1 MARVWMQAR
10 LAESDPKLVLRRV
23 TDFGRWPAASDSV
36 RSVEVATQEDGSE
49 ISEWEVI
56 FREGLLRWTE
66 RDWIDLGANRAVFEL
81 IEGDPHLF
89 NGTWDVTPGTDG
101 STLTFDAEFDLGMPS
116 LAHVLD
122 PIAVE
127 AVEDAIE
134 SVLRGLYGD
143 DLDLKFSGDAPEIPV
158 SGLQAKGG

>member
-1 MARVWMQAR
+1 MPRVWMQAR
-10 LAESDPKLVLRRV
+10 LSERNPESVLRRV
-23 TDFGRWPAASDSV
+23 TDFACWPAASDSV
-36 RSVEVATQEDGSE
+36 RSVQVEPQPDGSE
-49 ISEWEVI
+49 ISQWEVV
-56 FREGLLRWTE
+56 FREGVLRWSE
-66 RDWIDLGANRAVFEL
+66 RDRTDLAANQSVFEL

-89 NGTWDVTPGTDG
+89 NGVWLVEPDPDG

-134 SVLRGLYGD
+134 SVLRGLYGAD
-143 DLDLKFSGDAPEIPV
+143 VALKFTDEAPTPSTAVI
-158 SGLQAKGG
+158 Q

>member
-1 MARVWMQAR
+1 VPRVWMQAR
-10 LAESDPKLVLRRV
+10 LSERDPESVLRLV
-23 TDFGRWPAASDSV
+23 TDFERWPAASDSV
-36 RSVEVATQEDGSE
+36 RSVEVERQADGSE
-49 ISEWEVI
+49 ISQWEVV
-56 FREGLLRWTE
+56 FREGLLRWSE
-66 RDWIDLGANRAVFEL
+66 RDWIDVGANRAVFEL

-89 NGTWDVTPGTDG
+89 NGVWLVEPDDAG

-134 SVLRGLYGD
+134 SVLRGLYGAT
-143 DLDLKFSGDAPEIPV
+143 LALKFTDEAPTT
-158 SGLQAKGG
+158 STSSH

>member
-1 MARVWMQAR
+1 MQAR
-10 LAESDPKLVLRRV
+10 LSERDPESVLRLV
-23 TDFGRWPAASDSV
+23 TDFERWPAASDSV
-36 RSVEVATQEDGSE
+36 RSVEVERQSDGSE
-49 ISEWEVI
+49 ISQWEVV
-56 FREGLLRWTE
+56 FREGLLRWSE

-89 NGTWDVTPGTDG
+89 NGVWLVEPDDAG

-127 AVEDAIE
+127 AVEDAIG
-134 SVLRGLYGD
+134 SVLRGLYGAN
-143 DLDLKFSGDAPEIPV
+143 LALKFTDEAPTT
-158 SGLQAKGG
+158 STSSH

>member
-1 MARVWMQAR
+1 MPRVWMQAR
-10 LAESDPKLVLRRV
+10 LAERDPESVLRLV
-23 TDFGRWPAASDSV
+23 TDFRRWPQASDSV
-36 RSVEVATQEDGSE
+36 RSVEVAPQPDGSE
-49 ISEWEVI
+49 VSEWEVT

-66 RDWIDLGANRAVFEL
+66 RDWIDLAANRAVFEL
-81 IEGDPHLF
+81 IEGDPYLF
-89 NGTWDVTPGTDG
+89 NGTWDVVPEEAG

-143 DLDLKFSGDAPEIPV
+143 DLDLKFTGEAPETPV
-158 SGLQAKGG
+158 SSH

>member
-1 MARVWMQAR
+1 MARVWMQAG
-10 LAESDPKLVLRRV
+10 LAEGDPETVLRRV
-23 TDFGRWPAASDSV
+23 TDFVGWPNASDSV
-36 RSVEVATQEDGSE
+36 RSVAVIEREGDSEVT
-49 ISEWEVI
+49 EWEVI

-66 RDWIDLGANRAVFEL
+66 RDWIDVPANRAAFEL

-89 NGTWDVTPGTDG
+89 SGVWDVVPEERG

-127 AVEDAIE
+127 AIEDAIE

-143 DLDLKFSGDAPEIPV
+143 DLEMKFTGDAPERPV
-158 SGLQAKGG
+158 VSSQAEGG

>member
-1 MARVWMQAR
+1 VWIQAR
-10 LAESDPKLVLRRV
+10 LGESDPESVLRRV
-23 TDFGRWPAASDSV
+23 TDFGRWPAASESV
-36 RSVEVATQEDGSE
+36 RSVEVMAQEDGSE
-49 ISEWEVI
+49 VSEWEVI

-66 RDWIDLGANRAVFEL
+66 RDWIDIAANRAMFDL
-81 IEGDPHLF
+81 IEGDPHQF
-89 NGTWDVTPGTDG
+89 NGTWDVLPGADG
-101 STLTFDAEFDLGMPS
+101 SILTFDAEFDLGMPS

-134 SVLRGLYGD
+134 SVLRGLYGED
-143 DLDLKFSGDAPEIPV
+143 IDLKFTGEAPAVPI

>member
-10 LAESDPKLVLRRV
+10 LGESDPESVLRLV
-23 TDFGRWPAASDSV
+23 TDFGRWPAASESV
-36 RSVEVATQEDGSE
+36 RSVEVVAQKDGSE
-49 ISEWEVI
+49 VSEWEVT

-66 RDWIDLGANRAVFEL
+66 RDWIDAAANRARFDL
-81 IEGDPHLF
+81 IEGDPHRF
-89 NGTWDVTPGTDG
+89 SGTWDVLPEADG

-143 DLDLKFSGDAPEIPV
+143 DIDLKFTGEAPEVPV

>member
-1 MARVWMQAR
+1 MQAR
-10 LAESDPKLVLRRV
+10 LSERDPESVLRLV
-23 TDFGRWPAASDSV
+23 TDFERWPAASDSV
-36 RSVEVATQEDGSE
+36 RSVEVERQADGSE
-49 ISEWEVI
+49 ISQWEVV
-56 FREGLLRWTE
+56 FREGLLRWSE
-66 RDWIDLGANRAVFEL
+66 RDWIDVAANRAVFEL

-89 NGTWDVTPGTDG
+89 TGVWLVEPDDAG

-134 SVLRGLYGD
+134 SVLRGLYGAT
-143 DLDLKFSGDAPEIPV
+143 LALKFTDEAPTT
-158 SGLQAKGG
+158 STSSH

>member
-10 LAESDPKLVLRRV
+10 LSERDPESVLRRV
-23 TDFGRWPAASDSV
+23 TEFSRWPAASDSV
-36 RSVEVATQEDGSE
+36 RSVEVSAQADGSE
-49 ISEWEVI
+49 ISEWEVT

-66 RDWIDLGANRAVFEL
+66 RDWIDLGANRTVFEL
-81 IEGDPHLF
+81 IEGDPYLF
-89 NGTWDVTPGTDG
+89 NGTWEVEADASG

-134 SVLRGLYGD
+134 SVLRGLYGT
-143 DLDLKFSGDAPEIPV
+143 DLDLKFTGDAPAIPV
-158 SGLQAKGG
+158 SSLNEKGG